1 MDINHVIIQHRVI
14 CENAT
19 DFKLYDA
26 MEQSRF
32 LLKDIPIAELKT
44 ELQTINE
51 TYSNL
56 LLYTLKGINDPQ
68 RNMILN
74 SLVVKIMELADKIKE
89 YYLEKNNATLQHLK
103 HNAFNKLSLV
113 QKKFTET
120 LENTD
125 YQNKLA
131 DLLQDTKIAVPNSEA
146 IQKHE
151 SFRLD
156 LFEYILYSDKL
167 TDADIAFIH
176 AVFAQENT
184 EWFEQSLIT
193 SAVTL
198 SMIRFFD
205 TQKLDLLFT
214 FYESGIH
221 QVKQRALVGIVLLFY
236 LYDDRIRYYKALNDK
251 VQKIY
256 ARNEISETDVIIIIK
271 QFVKAKDTEKI
282 TRRMRDEIL
291 PDIQKLTPLIED
303 KLGIKNLMSDETFED
318 KNPDWETILED
329 SPELM
334 NKLEELSKLQL
345 DGNDVFMSAFSM
357 LKQFSFFNHVSN
369 WFIPYYKENSETNV
383 ILDTEEPR
391 FKEVFLTSL
400 ERSVYMCNSDKYSFM
415 LNLTTMP
422 EQQKSMLLN
431 LFNAELESVN
441 ELADED
447 EMLNIAIKNQTVFT
461 QYIQDLYRFYKLH
474 PARNDF
480 DNIFQLKLDFHNKK
494 FVQTIFPDDSFMTQL
509 ADFYFKTD
517 HYSEASEVFKRLLS
531 SGNENLDLLQKIGY
545 CFQRSEKYQKALEY
559 YHKAE
564 LYDSTQSW
572 CLKKIA
578 FCYNQLKNYKKA
590 LDYYLEVEK
599 LEPTNRSI
607 QVNIAN
613 CYLYLKD
620 YKKALHYFYKIE
632 FNTNDITGICRPI
645 AWCLFVLGDFDK
657 AEEYLLKL
665 LDNANNYDFMNYGH
679 LQFVKGKL
687 EIAAAYYINS
697 VHYELNTWEQFMR
710 GFTDDTEHLLKHGIS
725 QQEIQLM
732 LDFVKS
738 KIG

>member
-1 MDINHVIIQHRVI
+1 MDLNQVIIQHRTI

-19 DFKLYDA
+19 AFKIYDA
-26 MEQSRF
+26 LEQSRL
-32 LLKDIPIAELKT
+32 LLKGIPIAELLT
-44 ELQTINE
+44 ELETTE
-51 TYSNL
+51 DTYSNL
-56 LLYTLKGINDPQ
+56 LSYSMKGINDPQ

-74 SLVVKIMELADKIKE
+74 SLVVKIVELADKIKE
-89 YYLEKNNATLQHLK
+89 YYLEKNNLSLQHLK
-103 HNAFNKLSLV
+103 HNAFNKLALV

-120 LENTD
+120 LENAQ
-125 YQNKLA
+125 YQNNLA
-131 DLLQDTKIAVPNSEA
+131 DLLQDSKIAVPNAEA

-151 SFRLD
+151 DFRFD
-156 LFEYILYSDKL
+156 LFEYILYCDKL
-167 TDADIAFIH
+167 TDSDCSFIQ
-176 AVFAQENT
+176 AVFNQENT
-184 EWFEQSLIT
+184 EWYEQSLIT

-214 FYESGIH
+214 FFESGIH

-236 LYDDRIRYYKALNDK
+236 VYDDRIRYYKALNDK

-256 ARNEISETDVIIIIK
+256 ARNEISDTDVIIIIK

-282 TRRMRDEIL
+282 SRRLRDEII

-303 KLGIKNLMSDETFED
+303 KLGIKNMMDDETFED
-318 KNPDWETILED
+318 KNPDWESILEG
-329 SPELM
+329 SPELL

-345 DGNDVFMSAFSM
+345 EGNDVFMSAFSM
-357 LKQFSFFNHVSN
+357 LKQFSFFDHISN
-369 WFIPYYKENSETNV
+369 WFMPFYKEHPETSS
-383 ILDTEEPR
+383 ILDTEEEK
-391 FKEVFLTSL
+391 FKEVFSSSL
-400 ERSVYMCNSDKYSFM
+400 ERSTYMCNSDKFSFM
-415 LNLTTMP
+415 LNLKTMP
-422 EQQKSMLLN
+422 EQQKSMLLS

-447 EMLNIAIKNQTVFT
+447 EMLNMAIKNQTVFT

-474 PARNDF
+474 PQRNDF
-480 DNIFQLKLDFHNKK
+480 DDIFQMKLDFHNKK
-494 FVQTIFPDDSFMTQL
+494 FVQTIFPDTSFIKQL

-517 HYSEASEVFKRLLS
+517 HYKEAADVFQRILS
-531 SGNENLDLLQKIGY
+531 SEKEDLDLLQKIGY
-545 CFQRSEKYQKALEY
+545 CFQRSEQYQKALEY

-564 LYDSTQSW
+564 LFDSTQSW

-578 FCYNQLKNYKKA
+578 FCYHQLKNYKKA
-590 LDYYLEVEK
+590 LEYYLEVEK
-599 LEPTNRSI
+599 LEPSNRSI

-665 LDNANNYDFMNYGH
+665 IDDGNNYDFMNYGH
-679 LQFVKGKL
+679 LQFVKGML
-687 EIAAAYYINS
+687 EIAAEYYVKSIHYKTNS
-697 VHYELNTWEQFMR
+697 WELFIR
-710 GFTDDTEHLLKHGIS
+710 GFMDDTEHLKKHGIS
-725 QQEIQLM
+725 HQEIQLM
-732 LDFVKS
+732 LDYVKY